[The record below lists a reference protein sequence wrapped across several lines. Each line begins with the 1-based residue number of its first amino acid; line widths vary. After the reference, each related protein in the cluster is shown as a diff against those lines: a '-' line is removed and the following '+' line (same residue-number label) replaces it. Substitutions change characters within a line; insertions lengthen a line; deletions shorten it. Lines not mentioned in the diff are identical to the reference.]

1 MFNIKYEILD
11 KLKIT
16 DMFKLFKK
24 DPSKSL
30 QKQYDKLM
38 EENFL
43 LSRTNRKLA
52 DKKYAEA
59 EVILQ
64 KIEALKKT

>member
-1 MFNIKYEILD
+1 
-11 KLKIT
+11 
-16 DMFKLFKK
+16 MFKLFKK
-24 DPSKSL
+24 DPVKGL

-52 DKKYAEA
+52 DQKYAEA
-59 EVILQ
+59 EVVMQ
-64 KIEALKKT
+64 KIEALNKT

>member
-1 MFNIKYEILD
+1 
-11 KLKIT
+11 
-16 DMFKLFKK
+16 MFKLFKK

-38 EENFL
+38 EENFH

-52 DKKYAEA
+52 DQKYAEA
-59 EVILQ
+59 EAVMQ
-64 KIEALKKT
+64 KIEALKQA

>member
-1 MFNIKYEILD
+1 
-11 KLKIT
+11 
-16 DMFKLFKK
+16 MFKLFKK
-24 DPSKSL
+24 DPAKRL

-52 DKKYAEA
+52 DQKYAEA
-59 EVILQ
+59 EAVMQ
-64 KIEALKKT
+64 KIESLKQASRT

>member
-1 MFNIKYEILD
+1 
-11 KLKIT
+11 
-16 DMFKLFKK
+16 MFKLFKK
-24 DPSKSL
+24 DPYKSL

-52 DKKYAEA
+52 DQKYAEA
-59 EVILQ
+59 EAVMQ
-64 KIEALKKT
+64 KIEALKQARQA